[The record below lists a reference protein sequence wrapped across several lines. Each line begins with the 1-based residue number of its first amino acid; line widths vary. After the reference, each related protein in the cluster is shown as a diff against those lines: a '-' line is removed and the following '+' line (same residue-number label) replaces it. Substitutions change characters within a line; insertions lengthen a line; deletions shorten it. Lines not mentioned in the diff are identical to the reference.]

1 MVTPLTVWGSF
12 SESSEMIR
20 PMLKRLQALR
30 HAATA
35 EQVLD
40 GGRVHLR
47 VPLEQLVD
55 DEGAHLVGALLGQ
68 RSLEGTAD
76 RGADGVDDHGFWHLE
91 VSFGRVRAPE
101 I

>member
-1 MVTPLTVWGSF
+1 LTGLGSF
-12 SESSEMIR
+12 GEQGDDPADVE
-20 PMLKRLQALR
+20 RLQALR

-47 VPLEQLVD
+47 VPLQQLVD
-55 DEGAHLVGALLGQ
+55 DEGAHLVGTLLGQ

-76 RGADGVDDHGFWHLE
+76 RGADGVDDHGFWHLARLLR
-91 VSFGRVRAPE
+91 SKSGPKD
-101 I
+101 